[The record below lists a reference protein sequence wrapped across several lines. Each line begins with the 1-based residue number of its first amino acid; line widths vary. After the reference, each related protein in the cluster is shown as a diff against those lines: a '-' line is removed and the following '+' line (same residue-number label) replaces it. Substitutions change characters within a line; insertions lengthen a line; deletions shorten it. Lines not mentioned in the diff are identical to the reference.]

1 MTLQSAFEDLQE
13 TTLKSISSPLRRL
26 EYVAHLRDR
35 SGDYSHWG
43 LNRVYGREGAAK
55 ALTQAHRAVVSQVLS
70 TPLRSLV
77 GDAEQAAGPA
87 GSDGKEFLEKLAVEG
102 KELLPKAPEAG
113 SERHLTS
120 VLHALSSL
128 LRNRTPD
135 AIPRV

>member
-1 MTLQSAFEDLQE
+1 MTLQSALEDLQE
-13 TTLKSISSPLRRL
+13 TTLKAISGPLRRL

-35 SGDYSHWG
+35 AGDYSHWG
-43 LNRVYGREGAAK
+43 LNRVYGRDGAAK
-55 ALTQAHRAVVSQVLS
+55 ALTQAHRAVLSQVLS
-70 TPLRSLV
+70 TPLRNLV
-77 GDAEQAAGPA
+77 GDAEQAGGTPGLAGR
-87 GSDGKEFLEKLAVEG
+87 EFLEKLAVEG
-102 KELLPKAPEAG
+102 KQLLPVAPEAG